1 MKIADFSSEGSEG
14 EKTLLK
20 TSHLA
25 VRVGMLLI
33 IALCI
38 SCSDDQSS
46 SSFIRERVENLK
58 KQTAPSHASVRE
70 TAGISQNEHSV
81 SAQWEFDTSKTRGEY
96 SDWVMQRLQPGYQL
110 KSSGESG
117 LVFGNHL
124 AADYESIKIE
134 TALTQESLHVKVTYT
149 IVPD

>member
-1 MKIADFSSEGSEG
+1 MKISGFSSEESET
-14 EKTLLK
+14 ENRLQKAP
-20 TSHLA
+20 HLA

-38 SCSDDQSS
+38 SCSNEQSS

-58 KQTAPSHASVRE
+58 KQTVPSDASVRE
-70 TAGISQNEHSV
+70 TEGISQNEHSV
-81 SAQWEFDTSKTRGEY
+81 SAQWEFNTSKTREDY
-96 SDWVMQRLQPGYQL
+96 SDWVTHRLQHGYQL

-124 AADYESIKIE
+124 DSDYESVKFE
-134 TALTQESLHVKVTYT
+134 TTPTKESLRVKVTYV
-149 IVPD
+149 IFPD